1 MKFGFVHF
9 PRKCSVERSL
19 KKEPEVGKTQGRL
32 RPRERFMACNED
44 VGGVVLCLRP
54 VSIMDLA
61 SQLAIDRAAHDL
73 VRLLFSTIP
82 VCQPATKRWKT
93 EKNLLPDDRHSVQ
106 VLPHYP
112 PRWSEVRCGL
122 VCVLSIST
130 SGFDAF
136 EGELLNEIGFIW
148 FVNRNK
154 CAVTIHSEVVVWCGL
169 CIDFRF

>member
-1 MKFGFVHF
+1 M
-9 PRKCSVERSL
+9 
-19 KKEPEVGKTQGRL
+19 GKTQGGL

-93 EKNLLPDDRHSVQ
+93 EKNLLPDDRYSVQ

-112 PRWSEVRCGL
+112 PRWSEVRCGAP
-122 VCVLSIST
+122 
-130 SGFDAF
+130 GPAP
-136 EGELLNEIGFIW
+136 
-148 FVNRNK
+148 
-154 CAVTIHSEVVVWCGL
+154 
-169 CIDFRF
+169 RFQPGVAEEE